1 MTRAAV
7 FLAAFLA
14 AGVFC
19 VLPVSAQT
27 KSKED
32 RDAATEE
39 RKAREKIDREV
50 RDACAKARR
59 AYEAAK
65 AVYEG
70 RKRRG
75 ASDELMEEAE
85 KNFRAAARDYYRCLG
100 KEYYD
105 RGIVILPREFWNLW
119 GEGEGEFRGANWGK
133 DPFADIPEP
142 CAEIV
147 RREFGKPRSEEEEI
161 GVRVALCECLEK
173 HAPDLWAKMCRGG
186 SDSDAPFDI
195 SKGASGGSKPGEPPP
210 PPLAPPAPGTGRV
223 GGGRAPADTP
233 TPPSQVAVPTPTPTS
248 AVVPPPAP
256 TEVSLAPCAPEG
268 AASDVMATVVRHLDN
283 HDHTWCGQYLNR
295 RIRALFTQVLASS
308 LLLTLQGLPSPL
320 TCSISPPGCAGT
332 CEATFAQLAGQT
344 NVTVRLELTLRNGQ
358 VQQGRLVFAFPGQ
371 PFEVAL
377 APAN

>member
-1 MTRAAV
+1 MTRAAA

-19 VLPVSAQT
+19 VSPVSAQT

-50 RDACAKARR
+50 RDACAKTRR

-70 RKRRG
+70 RRRRG

-85 KNFRAAARDYYRCLG
+85 KNFRKAASDYYRCLS
-100 KEYYD
+100 KEYAD

-133 DPFADIPEP
+133 DPFAAIPEP

-147 RREFGKPRSEEEEI
+147 RGEFGKPRSEEEGI
-161 GVRVALCECLEK
+161 GVVVALCECLEK
-173 HAPDLWAKMCRGG
+173 HAPDLWAKMCTAG
-186 SDSDAPFDI
+186 SDSDTPFDF

-210 PPLAPPAPGTGRV
+210 PPLAPPAPGTGSV
-223 GGGRAPADTP
+223 GGGRAR
-233 TPPSQVAVPTPTPTS
+233 VPTPTPTS

-256 TEVSLAPCAPEG
+256 TEVSLAPCAAEG
-268 AASDVMATVVRHLDN
+268 ASSDVVATVVRHLDN

-308 LLLTLQGLPSPL
+308 LLLALQGLPSPL

-332 CEATFAQLAGQT
+332 CETTFAQLAGQT

-358 VQQGRLVFAFPGQ
+358 VQQGRLVFGFPGQ